1 MLRLKIERISP
12 DQAIIDL
19 KALDALVNTA
29 KKVAE
34 IEITEVINVD
44 QEFAEIVQGI
54 IDENRSL
61 LKRLAE

>member
-1 MLRLKIERISP
+1 MLRLKIERISH

-19 KALDALVNTA
+19 EALDALVNTA